1 MQDEFDEPIG
11 PARVWL
17 GDARLPGLAMSR
29 SIGDTVAASCGV
41 TSHPEVSVVDIT
53 VDDMFAIW
61 ASDGV
66 WEFITSQKAAEIVS
80 QCQDAPEACKVLT
93 DEAKLC
99 WAENEPEVSDD
110 ISCVIVFFKQ
120 NRTDE
125 LASVDNTEGKP
136 VPNAGNA

>member
-1 MQDEFDEPIG
+1 
-11 PARVWL
+11 
-17 GDARLPGLAMSR
+17 MSR

-136 VPNAGNA
+136 VPNAGNS